1 MLQYRAPLVQLE
13 ESGSTHD
20 VPFSAEPSLAEH
32 LATVIGFIRRQFP
45 IIFSVVPLTL
55 GLAVAYLYTTPPRY
69 TAEARILIDTGK
81 VQVSN
86 QPVFGESP
94 VNMAIVDSQIEGLKS
109 DNFALSIVRSLHL
122 AQDPE
127 FVGSNQGPIGG
138 TTTYYILLRRTKA
151 ENRICS

>member
-1 MLQYRAPLVQLE
+1 MLQYQQPQVQFE
-13 ESGSTHD
+13 ESGPTHD
-20 VPFSAEPSLAEH
+20 APFSPQPSLAEH
-32 LATVIGFIRRQFP
+32 LATVIGFIRRQLP
-45 IIFSVVPLTL
+45 IIFSILPLTV

-81 VQVSN
+81 IQVSS

-94 VNMAIVDSQIEGLKS
+94 VNMAIIDSQIEILKS

-127 FVGSNQGPIGG
+127 FVGSNQCPIDS
-138 TTTYYILLRRTKA
+138 
-151 ENRICS
+151 RISSVCVEKTED